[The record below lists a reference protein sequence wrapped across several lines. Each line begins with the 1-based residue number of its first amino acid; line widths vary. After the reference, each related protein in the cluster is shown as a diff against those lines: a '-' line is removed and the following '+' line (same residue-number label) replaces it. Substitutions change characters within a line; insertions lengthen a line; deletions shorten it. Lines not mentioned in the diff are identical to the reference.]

1 MRFENSIQKM
11 QVHRL
16 KLLVVS
22 ACTLLFG
29 IIFGWV
35 LFPSILKFMISK
47 VCMFVRVQF
56 KSINMLKFAIFRF
69 VFLLQQVTL
78 KEGTDI
84 RDLWSKT
91 PFPLHFYIYVFNVT
105 NPEEVATG
113 GKPRLQEIGP
123 FVFE

>member
-1 MRFENSIQKM
+1 M

-16 KLLVVS
+16 KLLLMSVG
-22 ACTLLFG
+22 TLIFG

-47 VCMFVRVQF
+47 VCLSLIFGAC
-56 KSINMLKFAIFRF
+56 LK
-69 VFLLQQVTL
+69 VFLSSYYFLSQQVTL
-78 KEGTDI
+78 KSGTDI

-91 PFPLHFYIYVFNVT
+91 PFPLHFFIYVFNVT
-105 NPEEVATG
+105 NPDEVATG
-113 GKPRLQEIGP
+113 GKPRLQEVGP